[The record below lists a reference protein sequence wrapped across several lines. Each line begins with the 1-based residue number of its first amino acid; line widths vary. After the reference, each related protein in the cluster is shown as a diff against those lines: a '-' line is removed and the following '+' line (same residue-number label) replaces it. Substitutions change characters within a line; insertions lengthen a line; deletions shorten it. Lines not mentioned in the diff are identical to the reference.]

1 MKKNTVQTVIK
12 GVCIG
17 ASMLIPGVSGGTMA
31 IILGEYDK
39 LVHAVSTFRKDM
51 RNHTVYL
58 LTFLCGGLAGV
69 LLFARLLLYLVEC
82 FEKPMMFLFL
92 GAVLGSI
99 PMLFQKTGE
108 RKVSFSSAGYV
119 LLGILIVLLL
129 GNLPS
134 NLLAGDTEHFSFI
147 WMGVFGFIIAIA
159 LVLPGISASYML
171 LMLGLYDLTLQ
182 AISRFDVFF
191 LLPLGIGAVAG
202 ILLTTGVLEKCM
214 QKHPKGTFLLIIGF
228 VCGAVPEI
236 FPGIPSGWEL
246 AASVIL
252 FFIGYGI
259 IRQLGKMPA
268 QSASSLPI

>member
-1 MKKNTVQTVIK
+1 
-12 GVCIG
+12 
-17 ASMLIPGVSGGTMA
+17 MA
-31 IILGEYDK
+31 IILGIYDE
-39 LVHAVSTFRKDM
+39 LVHAISDLTRHFRK
-51 RNHTVYL
+51 NAVL
-58 LTFLCGGLAGV
+58 LLEVGLGGLIGI
-69 LLFARLLLYLVEC
+69 LLLAKLMVQVINA

-147 WMGVFGFIIAIA
+147 WMGVSGFIIAIA

-171 LMLGLYDLTLQ
+171 LMLGLYDLTLR